1 MWGVPTPPEKQ
12 MMQSNIYTTLHLTI
26 VVISVRTNMSG
37 CLRRS
42 CWSLRQLR
50 GLSTRSAVHQ
60 HRQFQLLVPALQTF
74 QRIHGHLAV
83 PMRFTVPNT
92 EPDAKQWGQ
101 ELQGM
106 KLGTTISRFLKACAS
121 AKKPSSR
128 QSLDCVLAQL
138 EELGLPEVL
147 DWKRFLWDQVTV
159 PAMQTYRSIHGD
171 LLMPVSFTIP
181 ESADMWPRATWGYK
195 LGYWTSELRRS
206 KDKLQTYQLEDLASL
221 DFSWNARE
229 ARWNRYFIRAMQR
242 YQELHGRDQVPQSFV
257 VPCDDPDWPAELGGY
272 RLGQKVNN
280 LRLGDPLGTGPKA
293 EGWQEVELIYKNWM
307 LLETLHEVEG
317 SGTLDDDDQETEEEP
332 DQ

>member
-138 EELGLPEVL
+138 EELGLP
-147 DWKRFLWDQVTV
+147 
-159 PAMQTYRSIHGD
+159 G
-171 LLMPVSFTIP
+171 
-181 ESADMWPRATWGYK
+181 
-195 LGYWTSELRRS
+195 
-206 KDKLQTYQLEDLASL
+206 LEAL
-221 DFSWNARE
+221 
-229 ARWNRYFIRAMQR
+229 
-242 YQELHGRDQVPQSFV
+242 
-257 VPCDDPDWPAELGGY
+257 
-272 RLGQKVNN
+272 
-280 LRLGDPLGTGPKA
+280 PLGPSDGARHADLPVDSRRPPDA
-293 EGWQEVELIYKNWM
+293 GV
-307 LLETLHEVEG
+307 LHD
-317 SGTLDDDDQETEEEP
+317 SRKR
-332 DQ
+332 